1 MAIGYQFQRPHPAQ
15 AGGADRY
22 AGRLG
27 KKLLTEAAAG
37 GEKNSGKAIEAGPDP
52 GAKKGSWKD

>member
-1 MAIGYQFQRPHPAQ
+1 MAIGHQFQRPHAAQ

-27 KKLLTEAAAG
+27 KKLLAKPAAG
-37 GEKNSGKAIEAGPDP
+37 GEENGGEAIEAGADP